1 MPHYETN
8 GFLVDELGTLQ
19 VGVPPITQWAMGLP
33 FDSEGR
39 LIIQMNQAVGLTDP
53 YVGGIRV
60 GPLGGI
66 YAIDLTPPPQIDA
79 FSDGFD
85 GGFE

>member
-1 MPHYETN
+1 MPHYEVN

-19 VGVPPITQWAMGLP
+19 VGVPPITDYAMGLP

-39 LIIQMNQAVGLTDP
+39 LIIQMNQTISLADSF
-53 YVGGIRV
+53 VGGTRV
-60 GPLGGI
+60 GPFGGV
-66 YAIDLTPPPQIDA
+66 YALDLTPPPQIDA
-79 FSDGFD
+79 FDSGFD